1 MVKVDAYNEIK
12 EYLSELS
19 DTDIRSVEDIIR
31 FNDEHREQE
40 GAKPGDHPAFASG
53 QASYSLVPGRDGI

>member
-1 MVKVDAYNEIK
+1 MDAYNEIK

-40 GAKPGDHPAFASG
+40 GANPRDHPAFASG
-53 QASYSLVPGRDGI
+53 QVSRSLVPGRESI